1 MKKEEIAV
9 IDSVRGLMDSQ
20 RVATYLGVPRA
31 TIRSWAKRKTDGI
44 AGVHT
49 KFPDPLPEQL
59 GGTTLW
65 DENEIRAFK
74 AVYDAEMQPRKKLP
88 LKDASDV
95 LRAVES

>member
-1 MKKEEIAV
+1 MEENETGDL
-9 IDSVRGLMDSQ
+9 DSVRGLMDSQ

-49 KFPDPLPEQL
+49 KFPAPLPEQL

-65 DENEIRAFK
+65 DVDAIRAFK
-74 AVYDAEMQPRKKLP
+74 IVYDAEMQSRKKSN
-88 LKDASDV
+88 KKGASD
-95 LRAVES
+95 LLQAVES